1 MDDFNGLAQRVA
13 LSGDNVHGCLIL
25 SRDGLVLGAYPTID
39 DSVAKSS
46 WLKFAKSLG
55 EPERGFVEF
64 PDQVWVFAR
73 RGVYSAFAVGGAG
86 IRPGVLLETVE
97 QALMAADQ
105 SRVSRDA
112 LRIPDA
118 PSAPTG
124 KPRTSLHPQASRQAP
139 EHAAVVAEAALA
151 EAAPAEV
158 AGVAP
163 SAETFEAPSAETFE
177 APSAEA
183 ETSPEGERGAT
194 PDAAAE
200 ASPEGSQADPESHQV
215 PSTHPTPGLAD
226 PKQPSDDD
234 GEVDRV
240 MLAQEFSGLL
250 QMGESDDEGSS

>member
-1 MDDFNGLAQRVA
+1 MLQREAMDDFNGLAQRVA
-13 LSGDNVHGCLIL
+13 LSADNVHGCLIL

-64 PDQVWVFAR
+64 PDQVWVFAK
-73 RGVYSAFAVGGAG
+73 RGAYSAFAVGGAG

-97 QALMAADQ
+97 QALMSADQ
-105 SRVSRDA
+105 SRANRDA

-124 KPRTSLHPQASRQAP
+124 KPRTSLHPSASSRQATEP
-139 EHAAVVAEAALA
+139 AAVVAESATADVADTTPA
-151 EAAPAEV
+151 EAFETLSADAEI
-158 AGVAP
+158 P
-163 SAETFEAPSAETFE
+163 SETERAIASDDV
-177 APSAEA
+177 A
-183 ETSPEGERGAT
+183 ETSS
-194 PDAAAE
+194 DS
-200 ASPEGSQADPESHQV
+200 ASEDDSEEGSEPSDV
-215 PSTHPTPGLAD
+215 PSTQPKPRLAENG
-226 PKQPSDDD
+226 KPSDDD

-250 QMGESDDEGSS
+250 QMGEGDDEGSS

>member
-1 MDDFNGLAQRVA
+1 MLQRDLMEDFNGLAQRVA

-73 RGVYSAFAVGGAG
+73 RGAYSAFAVGGAG

-97 QALMAADQ
+97 QALMSADQ
-105 SRVSRDA
+105 SRVNRDA

-118 PSAPTG
+118 QSAPTG
-124 KPRTSLHPQASRQAP
+124 KPRTSLHPPASSRQAP
-139 EHAAVVAEAALA
+139 EHATVVAEAAAAEISATAPSTEAFDAPTADAELPSEIEHQVPA
-151 EAAPAEV
+151 EAALEAS
-158 AGVAP
+158 
-163 SAETFEAPSAETFE
+163 SASGSDHDPESPEAPS
-177 APSAEA
+177 S
-183 ETSPEGERGAT
+183 
-194 PDAAAE
+194 
-200 ASPEGSQADPESHQV
+200 
-215 PSTHPTPGLAD
+215 HPTPRSAG
-226 PKQPSDDD
+226 PKQPSDDE

>member
-73 RGVYSAFAVGGAG
+73 RGAYSAFAVGGAG
-86 IRPGVLLETVE
+86 VRPGVLLETVE
-97 QALMAADQ
+97 QALMTADQ
-105 SRVSRDA
+105 SRVNRDA

-118 PSAPTG
+118 QSAPTG
-124 KPRTSLHPQASRQAP
+124 KPRTSLHPAAGPRQSP
-139 EHAAVVAEAALA
+139 EHAAVVAEAAA
-151 EAAPAEV
+151 EAAA
-158 AGVAP
+158 VAP
-163 SAETFEAPSAETFE
+163 SADTFEATSAETFD

-183 ETSPEGERGAT
+183 GTPEGTERGAGAE
-194 PDAAAE
+194 AAAG
-200 ASPEGSQADPESHQV
+200 SPAESGSESEPESQGG
-215 PSTHPTPGLAD
+215 PPTHPTPRLAG
-226 PKQPSDDD
+226 PTQPSEDE

>member
-73 RGVYSAFAVGGAG
+73 RGAYSAFAVGGAG
-86 IRPGVLLETVE
+86 VRPGVLLETVE
-97 QALMAADQ
+97 QALMTADQ
-105 SRVSRDA
+105 SRVNRDA

-118 PSAPTG
+118 QSAPTG
-124 KPRTSLHPQASRQAP
+124 KPRTSLHPAAGPRQGP
-139 EHAAVVAEAALA
+139 EHAAVVAEVAAA
-151 EAAPAEV
+151 
-158 AGVAP
+158 AP
-163 SAETFEAPSAETFE
+163 SAETFEAS
-177 APSAEA
+177 SAEA
-183 ETSPEGERGAT
+183 GTAEGTEREAGAGAEAE
-194 PDAAAE
+194 AAAG
-200 ASPEGSQADPESHQV
+200 SPAESGSESEPESHGV
-215 PSTHPTPGLAD
+215 PATHPTPRLAG
-226 PKQPSDDD
+226 PTQPSEDE

>member
-1 MDDFNGLAQRVA
+1 MLQRDLMDDFNGLAQRVA

-64 PDQVWVFAR
+64 HDQVWVFAR
-73 RGVYSAFAVGGAG
+73 RGAYSAFAVGGAG

-97 QALMAADQ
+97 QALMSADQ
-105 SRVSRDA
+105 GRVNRDA

-124 KPRTSLHPQASRQAP
+124 KPRTSLHPAATSHQAP
-139 EHAAVVAEAALA
+139 EHAAVAAEAAI
-151 EAAPAEV
+151 AEV
-158 AGVAP
+158 ASAVSP
-163 SAETFEAPSAETFE
+163 AETFEPGSADAE
-177 APSAEA
+177 APAGTEYA
-183 ETSPEGERGAT
+183 TAAEGEAA
-194 PDAAAE
+194 AAAE
-200 ASPEGSQADPESHQV
+200 TEAAIEAEAPP
-215 PSTHPTPGLAD
+215 THPAPPSAG
-226 PKQPSDDD
+226 PKQLSDED

-250 QMGESDDEGSS
+250 QMGESDDEASS